1 MKKWCDMMAPMLPQA
16 SFNSSRSFFI
26 GELSPTAVRIL
37 LTAATKVPE
46 GMQWGIGTFIVR
58 GEAIKP
64 QPTSSFVL
72 RERFVFLH
80 ALAPVPEKEKLLE
93 SIEWTNSILN
103 QMKEAGLIKANYLA
117 IMGHDLSVGECFGQ
131 EKFERLK
138 ALKIE
143 VDPGNVFK
151 HVPAQLI

>member
-16 SFNSSRSFFI
+16 SFNSSRSFLI
-26 GELSPTAVRIL
+26 TKLSPDAVKVL
-37 LTAATKVPE
+37 LTAATNVPE
-46 GMQWGIGTFIVR
+46 GMQWAIGTFFVG

-80 ALAPVPEKEKLLE
+80 AGAPIPDKERLAE
-93 SIEWTNSILN
+93 STEWTNAILN
-103 QMKEAGLIKANYLA
+103 QMKDDGLVKANYLA
-117 IMGHDLSVGECFGQ
+117 IMGHDLSVQECFGS
-131 EKFERLK
+131 EKFKRLK
-138 ALKIE
+138 ALKRK

-151 HVPAQLI
+151 HVPAQLV